1 MAEDL
6 FESIRARNKAMEAE
20 LAQFTERLE
29 ALRVRFDRYFMGID
43 RIPPLKDRTDLE
55 RDFRNSKL
63 VKSPKTEIK
72 FRFKGVRSRLTS
84 EARRWD
90 RIMRLIEEGKFKREK
105 GALNSVGVRPATERK
120 KARGSDDPDR
130 QIYDSWREAQ
140 SQVGKSAN
148 VDFAKFR
155 DKLKMQRDKHKAK
168 YGWSDVNY
176 SVKVKNGRVALVAK
190 PKSSGDE
197 DGG

>member
-20 LAQFTERLE
+20 LTQFTERLE
-29 ALRVRFDRYFMGID
+29 ALRVRFDRYFMGLD
-43 RIPPLKDRTDLE
+43 RIPPLKDRSDLE

-72 FRFKGVRSRLTS
+72 FRFKGVRARLTT

-105 GALNSVGVRPATERK
+105 SALSSVGVRPAEDRK
-120 KARGSDDPDR
+120 KARGADDPDR
-130 QIYDSWREAQ
+130 QVYESWREAQ
-140 SQVGKSAN
+140 SQVGKAAS

-155 DKLKMQRDKHKAK
+155 DKLRQQRDKHKQK
-168 YGWSDVNY
+168 YGWSDVDY
-176 SVKVKNGRVALVAK
+176 SVKVKDGRVALVAR
-190 PKSSGDE
+190 PKKGE
-197 DGG
+197 GEEGA